1 MKTQISP
8 SILAADFLNIEKE
21 LNKVKEANI
30 KMLHFDIMDGH
41 FVPNISFGADFVKAL
56 RKAVEIEFDVHLMI
70 TEPDKYIENFAE
82 AGADIITFHKEVT
95 DSPLRIINQIKFFDK
110 KAGIS
115 LNPVTKIE
123 TIEEILGIIDL
134 VLIMSVEPGFYGQKF
149 IPFTIKKIEKLK
161 QLIIKNNYKTLIEVD
176 GGINETNIKDVI
188 SAGADIVVL
197 GAAFFR
203 NKNYKELV
211 RML

>member
-1 MKTQISP
+1 MKIELSP

-21 LNKVKEANI
+21 LNKVKEVNVN
-30 KMLHFDIMDGH
+30 MLHFDIMDGH

-70 TEPDKYIENFAE
+70 KEPDRYIENFVN
-82 AGADIITFHKEVT
+82 AGADIITFHREAT
-95 DSPLRIINQIKFFDK
+95 DSPIRIINQIKSSGR

-115 LNPVTKIE
+115 LNPVTGIE
-123 TIEEILGIIDL
+123 TIEEILGMLDL

-161 QLIIKNNYKTLIEVD
+161 QLIMSNNYKTLIEVD
-176 GGINETNIKDVI
+176 GGINETNIKEVV
-188 SAGADIVVL
+188 SAGVDIVVL

-203 NKNYKELV
+203 NKNYKEF
-211 RML
+211 RGML